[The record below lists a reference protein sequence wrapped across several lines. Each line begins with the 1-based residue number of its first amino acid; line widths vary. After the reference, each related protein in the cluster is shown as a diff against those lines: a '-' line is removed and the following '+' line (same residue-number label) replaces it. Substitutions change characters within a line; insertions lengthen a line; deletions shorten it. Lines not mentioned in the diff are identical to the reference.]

1 MPPVSTRDP
10 CEILGP
16 SSARCNST
24 YFEIAMS
31 ECRTP
36 ATALAS
42 GRQGPAAQ
50 RQLATRPADPP
61 QLHLGPARGRRCA
74 QGLVDSRSRP
84 WSSRRARGR
93 SAVGGGDRE
102 QGQGALHR
110 REVGHGRPRRRWRR
124 PGRVA
129 RATRGGDLEPGGVAR
144 GPPSRAGPRCVI
156 LPARR
161 SRQATIRWNARNQPL
176 NLRIRSPFSCRSRC
190 HAAAMPPGQTRDLEG
205 RTGIRLRR
213 KPAWSLRSR
222 DSSACDVRVRVP
234 LRARFNYR

>member
-61 QLHLGPARGRRCA
+61 QLHLGPARGRRRA

-102 QGQGALHR
+102 HGQGALHR

-129 RATRGGDLEPGGVAR
+129 RATRGGDREPGGGGA
-144 GPPSRAGPRCVI
+144 GAAIASRASLRHLAGASLAPGSHPLERPEPASESANLKSVFTPLPLPRG
-156 LPARR
+156 
-161 SRQATIRWNARNQPL
+161 
-176 NLRIRSPFSCRSRC
+176 C
-190 HAAAMPPGQTRDLEG
+190 HATRADQGFRGTNRDSILTQACVVTAG
-205 RTGIRLRR
+205 
-213 KPAWSLRSR
+213 SR
-222 DSSACDVRVRVP
+222 DG
-234 LRARFNYR
+234 